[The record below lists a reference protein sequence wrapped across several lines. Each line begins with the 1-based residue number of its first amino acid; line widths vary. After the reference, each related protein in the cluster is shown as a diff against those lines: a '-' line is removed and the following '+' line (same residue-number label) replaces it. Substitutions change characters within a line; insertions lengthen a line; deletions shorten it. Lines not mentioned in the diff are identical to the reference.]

1 MTYTRGL
8 TELFELFLFTSS
20 LFVSNLSL
28 SSSSSSSFSSS
39 SSPSSFSVHDTSMY
53 LGESVP
59 VTSKYLTPP
68 MLLQSAVLTAPSS
81 SSTITADQA
90 KRMRIASLSTL
101 YVVLLRWKEIQEYSV
116 QNKIAWPYVE
126 NDVLSL
132 IFLQMMQTQHFY
144 LRVVDMI

>member
-1 MTYTRGL
+1 MEIINTH
-8 TELFELFLFTSS
+8 FC
-20 LFVSNLSL
+20 SL
-28 SSSSSSSFSSS
+28 SSSSSSSS
-39 SSPSSFSVHDTSMY
+39 SSFSVHDTSMY

-68 MLLQSAVLTAPSS
+68 LLLQSAVLTSPSS

-116 QNKIAWPYVE
+116 QNKIPWPYVE
-126 NDVLSL
+126 NNVQTAFITFSNIFTNDANATLLSEGGGHDL
-132 IFLQMMQTQHFY
+132 KWLKAQ
-144 LRVVDMI
+144 LKL